1 MSQSEARGATSR
13 FPGNRLSAEA
23 GPALFPMA
31 SIPPNTTPK
40 MIGEVRTLRHVSATT
55 VAPAT
60 PREKRRARRRPF
72 GGRRVAIA
80 QFALSSLAL
89 LIVVATAGA
98 FALRHVATGEALRD
112 ARELTVAI
120 SEAAIRDRIT
130 PGVLNGE
137 PAAVASLDR
146 AVRDRVLG
154 DSILRIKVWTPA
166 GEVVYSDARELI
178 GQRFALPADLREA
191 LADDAVRAEVSD
203 LSRSE
208 NRLERGGGR
217 RLVEVYVP
225 LTLAGGERVLVE
237 AYHPADSIDDA
248 SDRIW
253 QTFLPVLLALLV
265 ALAIAQLPLAR
276 FLARRVRSEE
286 QERERLTRHAE
297 DALQR
302 ERLRIAAELH
312 DGVVQD
318 LAGVAYELQGA
329 ADRLGPDDRRVGDVL
344 RRGSGVCRSSMRALR
359 SLLVDLYPS
368 DLEQQGMAPAIE
380 GLARPLRDHGVDVA
394 VHVALDEPLSNDAAE
409 LVYRAVQETL
419 RNIDSHAGARHV
431 RLSLF
436 DADGDVVLL
445 VEDDGR
451 GMADATLT
459 ESHAAGHMGLALLED
474 GATARGGSL
483 TIESELGSGT
493 RVRLSL
499 PRREG

>member
-1 MSQSEARGATSR
+1 
-13 FPGNRLSAEA
+13 
-23 GPALFPMA
+23 
-31 SIPPNTTPK
+31 
-40 MIGEVRTLRHVSATT
+40 MIGDVRTLRKVGATT
-55 VAPAT
+55 VGRAGAQGD
-60 PREKRRARRRPF
+60 RRDRRRPF

-89 LIVVATAGA
+89 LVVVATAGA

-120 SEAAIRDRIT
+120 SDAAIRDRIT
-130 PGVLNGE
+130 PGVLRGE
-137 PAAVASLDR
+137 RGALASLDR
-146 AVRDRVLG
+146 AVRGRVLG
-154 DSILRIKVWTPA
+154 DSILRIKVWTP
-166 GEVVYSDARELI
+166 GGQVVYSDAGELI
-178 GQRFALPADLREA
+178 GQRFPLPADLREA

-203 LSRSE
+203 LSKSE
-208 NRLERGGGR
+208 NRLERNGGR

-225 LTLAGGERVLVE
+225 LTLGDGQRVLVE

-297 DALQR
+297 DALHR

-329 ADRLGPDDRRVGDVL
+329 ADRLGRAPGDRSVGEVL

-359 SLLVDLYPS
+359 TLLVDLYPS

-380 GLARPLRDHGVDVA
+380 GLARPLRDSGVDVA
-394 VHVALDEPLSNDAAE
+394 VHIALDEPLPSDAAE
-409 LVYRAVQETL
+409 LVYRAVQEAL
-419 RNIDSHAGARHV
+419 RNVDRHAAAGHV

-436 DADGDVVLL
+436 ADDGDVVLL

-459 ESHAAGHMGLALLED
+459 ESHAAGHMGLALLDD